1 MSGSTSDRG
10 VPRRKGER
18 ESAVRRPRGVVRIN
32 GVLAPF
38 LSATVTNRTHFSADI
53 WQVEL
58 EPWKQPGDFGLRFW
72 SDIDDAQVEVLFGL
86 LEPGVRPP
94 VPLQPENLTSL
105 VLGQVDDI
113 DIEPNDGRLLIS
125 GRDLSARLI
134 DARTT
139 NRWPNQTA
147 SQIVTDIAEKYDLTP
162 DVTPTTT
169 PAGQFFKAAYSHLSR
184 ETPLWDIIVFLAERE
199 GFDAYVKGTTLYFGP
214 PQAEEDPR
222 PWEVFVERDT
232 QGRHW
237 SNVKRLSLR
246 RSLTL
251 SGETSVTV
259 ISHSPVTGKAVNAP
273 WTRAGRHAA
282 RSSASGYAA
291 KRQSIVIVK
300 PNLTAEQ
307 ALEYARRV
315 AEDITKFERTIDF
328 HAEGDLS
335 LSVQRK
341 IKLTGTESSFDQD
354 YTVAEI
360 TWTLSPQAGLEMKV
374 HAKNH
379 DVSSSPTIA

>member
-1 MSGSTSDRG
+1 MSGSNSDRG
-10 VPRRKGER
+10 VPRRTGER
-18 ESAVRRPRGVVRIN
+18 ESSVRRPRGAVRIN

-38 LSATVTNRTHFSADI
+38 LSATVTNRTHFSADV

-58 EPWKQPGDFGLRFW
+58 EPWRQPGDFGLRFW

-94 VPLQPENLTSL
+94 VPLQPESLKSL

-113 DIEPNDGRLLIS
+113 DIEPNDGRLMIS

-147 SQIVTDIAEKYDLTP
+147 SQIVTEIAEAHDLIP
-162 DVTPTTT
+162 DVTATKT
-169 PAGQFFKAAYSHLSR
+169 PAGQFYKQAYSHLSR
-184 ETPLWDIIVFLAERE
+184 ETPLWDIIVFLAEQE

-222 PWEVFVERDT
+222 PWGIFVERDT

-237 SNVKRLSLR
+237 SNLKRLSMR

-251 SGETSVTV
+251 SGETGVTV
-259 ISHSPVTGKAVNAP
+259 VSHSPVTGKTVRET
-273 WTRAGRHAA
+273 WTRAGKHAPK
-282 RSSASGYAA
+282 SSASGYAA

-307 ALEYARRV
+307 ALEHARRI

-328 HAEGDLS
+328 HAEGDLE
-335 LSVQRK
+335 LTVQRK
-341 IKLTGTESSFDQD
+341 VKLTGTESSFDQD